1 MPKYYDIDD
10 DPNYQEWEPV
20 KISNKDRPESEKDEL
35 TSVSDFRK
43 ILTTKR
49 NEMNLSLIQMNC
61 KCKFSDKYI
70 IRDIESGKIIPT
82 LSQVK
87 IINKIIGT
95 NIKLKYI

>member
-1 MPKYYDIDD
+1 MPKYYDNDD

-20 KISNKDRPESEKDEL
+20 KISNKDKPETEKEEL
-35 TSVSDFRK
+35 TSVSDFIK

-49 NEMNLSLIQMNC
+49 IEMNLTVIQMNG
-61 KCKFSDKYI
+61 KCKFSDKYT

-87 IINKIIGT
+87 KINKIIGT
-95 NIKLKYI
+95 NIKIKYI